1 MALKELVAIED
12 RPSSLLIAENRL
24 RVLTAFETNE
34 LAFRVGPERPRP
46 AHAMADRGARVE
58 RPGASQNR
66 DIDPSDPSGLGALG
80 MNSS

>member
-1 MALKELVAIED
+1 MALNS
-12 RPSSLLIAENRL
+12 RLLLKIDQQSVLIPENRL

-34 LAFRVGPERPRP
+34 LASRGDPERPRP
-46 AHAMADRGARVE
+46 AHAMADHGARVE